1 LYAIPTSESKAGSAP
16 GQSIDRDRISLG
28 FINIRGASIN
38 ESEPGIN
45 HPGVG
50 IYLHPSVEIAPAVA
64 GEGALGNG

>member
-1 LYAIPTSESKAGSAP
+1 M
-16 GQSIDRDRISLG
+16 DRDRISLG